1 MPVRKGRLRRI
12 AEEEYIL
19 VVLLAG
25 FGLIF
30 LLIFPPALIVNDSW
44 LNLVAGREV
53 VENGLPSRDEL
64 TVYGLGATW
73 TDQQW
78 LAQVFMYGVYS
89 LGGFA
94 LLSIATCVSVVGAF
108 SIAAAAAR
116 SLGAGARA
124 FWVMFLPVL
133 VAAPWAWSIRAQMLA
148 LPLYT
153 GLLWLLATQA
163 RRPTR
168 RVWLAFPLLVVWAN
182 VHGSVAL
189 GALLVM
195 LLGAYELVRSRG
207 RDVDAE
213 PRPRRAR
220 TARRARDPVRACR
233 NRALLPPAAR
243 RPAVRRSRDRVASG
257 RAPATNT
264 MFFYVLAAIAV
275 VLVWVGRRRLTVFD
289 VAVLGVTFVGGV
301 TAIRGIVWF
310 ALACMIFIPVAIGR
324 RLESKRT
331 GEPRRGLNL
340 AIATGL
346 VVALLAVA
354 GSLFARSES
363 WFESYWPRE
372 AVEAVRAEV
381 SSEDRVFASDRF
393 SDWMLF
399 KIPELRGR
407 MAYDVRFELYDDDFF
422 DRLQDYGYETGP
434 DWKSFADGYR
444 IVIVDE
450 KRLSHTADFL
460 AEPGSRVD
468 LPQRRPHGDRSA
480 QAIGLSSPCGA
491 APRHPTGRRPSPS
504 RIRLEPGHERLDPL
518 RMMRQDRRVAAQ
530 RPTDRRGRPRPTRH
544 DQGAARCRRVH
555 APRDAPRR
563 CSTP

>member
-1 MPVRKGRLRRI
+1 MRW
-12 AEEEYIL
+12 
-19 VVLLAG
+19 
-25 FGLIF
+25 
-30 LLIFPPALIVNDSW
+30 SS
-44 LNLVAGREV
+44 
-53 VENGLPSRDEL
+53 NGLPSRDEL

-78 LAQVFMYGVYS
+78 LAQVFMYAVYS

-133 VAAPWAWSIRAQMLA
+133 VAAPWGWSIRAQMLA

-153 GLLWLLATQA
+153 SLLWLLATQA
-163 RRPTR
+163 RHPSR

-195 LLGAYELVRSRG
+195 LLGGYELVRSRG
-207 RDVDAE
+207 GTWMRSL
-213 PRPRRAR
+213 
-220 TARRARDPVRACR
+220 
-233 NRALLPPAAR
+233 ALVVLAPLAVLATPYGPAAT
-243 RPAVRRSRDRVASG
+243 VRYYHLLLVDPPFAGRVTEWEWA
-257 RAPATNT
+257 APATNT

-310 ALACMIFIPVAIGR
+310 ALACMIFIPAAIGR

-363 WFESYWPRE
+363 WFESYWPRRGGGG
-372 AVEAVRAEV
+372 RA
-381 SSEDRVFASDRF
+381 RRAQ
-393 SDWMLF
+393 
-399 KIPELRGR
+399 PG
-407 MAYDVRFELYDDDFF
+407 
-422 DRLQDYGYETGP
+422 
-434 DWKSFADGYR
+434 
-444 IVIVDE
+444 
-450 KRLSHTADFL
+450 
-460 AEPGSRVD
+460 GSRVRLRSLLRLD
-468 LPQRRPHGDRSA
+468 ALQDPGAPRPHGVRRPLRA
-480 QAIGLSSPCGA
+480 LRRATSSTGFRTTATKPG
-491 APRHPTGRRPSPS
+491 PTGRHSRTDTASSSSTRSASRTPRSSSPS
-504 RIRLEPGHERLDPL
+504 
-518 RMMRQDRRVAAQ
+518 QDHVR
-530 RPTDRRGRPRPTRH
+530 
-544 DQGAARCRRVH
+544 
-555 APRDAPRR
+555 
-563 CSTP
+563 STATTTSR

>member
-1 MPVRKGRLRRI
+1 MTSTVSPVGSDPSGHDPLSDIESDLSTVPKGRLRRI

-30 LLIFPPALIVNDSW
+30 LLIFPPALVVNDSW
-44 LNLVAGREV
+44 LNLMAGREV
-53 VENGLPSRDEL
+53 VENGLPGRDEI
-64 TVYGLGATW
+64 TVHSLDATW

-94 LLSIATCVSVVGAF
+94 LLSIATCVSVIGAF

-163 RRPTR
+163 RRPSR

-195 LLGAYELVRSRG
+195 LLGGYELVRSRG
-207 RDVDAE
+207 GTWMRSL
-213 PRPRRAR
+213 
-220 TARRARDPVRACR
+220 
-233 NRALLPPAAR
+233 ALIVLAPLAVLATPYGPAAT
-243 RPAVRRSRDRVASG
+243 VRYYHLLLVDPPFAGRVTEWEWA
-257 RAPATNT
+257 APATNT
-264 MFFYVLAAIAV
+264 LFFYVLAAIAV

-324 RLESKRT
+324 RLESKRA
-331 GEPRRGLNL
+331 GEPRRGLNV

-346 VVALLAVA
+346 VIALIA
-354 GSLFARSES
+354 
-363 WFESYWPRE
+363 
-372 AVEAVRAEV
+372 
-381 SSEDRVFASDRF
+381 
-393 SDWMLF
+393 
-399 KIPELRGR
+399 
-407 MAYDVRFELYDDDFF
+407 
-422 DRLQDYGYETGP
+422 
-434 DWKSFADGYR
+434 
-444 IVIVDE
+444 
-450 KRLSHTADFL
+450 
-460 AEPGSRVD
+460 
-468 LPQRRPHGDRSA
+468 
-480 QAIGLSSPCGA
+480 
-491 APRHPTGRRPSPS
+491 
-504 RIRLEPGHERLDPL
+504 
-518 RMMRQDRRVAAQ
+518 
-530 RPTDRRGRPRPTRH
+530 
-544 DQGAARCRRVH
+544 
-555 APRDAPRR
+555 
-563 CSTP
+563 

>member
-1 MPVRKGRLRRI
+1 MRAIRRI

-30 LLIFPPALIVNDSW
+30 LLIFRPALLVNDSW
-44 LNLVAGREV
+44 LNLTTGREV

-78 LAQVFMYGVYS
+78 LAQVFMYAVYS

-116 SLGAGARA
+116 ALGAGARA

-133 VAAPWAWSIRAQMLA
+133 VAAPWGWSIRAQMLA

-153 GLLWLLATQA
+153 SLLWLVATQA
-163 RRPTR
+163 RHPSR

-189 GALLVM
+189 GELLVM
-195 LLGAYELVRSRG
+195 LLGGYELVRSRG
-207 RDVDAE
+207 GTWMRSL
-213 PRPRRAR
+213 
-220 TARRARDPVRACR
+220 
-233 NRALLPPAAR
+233 ALVVLAPLAVLATPYGPAAT
-243 RPAVRRSRDRVASG
+243 VRYYHRLLVDPPFAGRVTEWEWA
-257 RAPATNT
+257 APATNT
-264 MFFYVLAAIAV
+264 LFFYVLAAIAV

-310 ALACMIFIPVAIGR
+310 ALACMIFIPAAIGR
-324 RLESKRT
+324 RLESKHT

-407 MAYDVRFELYDDDFF
+407 MAYDVRFELYDEHFF

-434 DWKSFADGYR
+434 DWKTFANGYR

-450 KRLSHTADFL
+450 KRLSHTAEFL
-460 AEPGSRVD
+460 AEPGSRAIYRNDD
-468 LPQRRPHGDRSA
+468 LTVIARRRP
-480 QAIGLSSPCGA
+480 
-491 APRHPTGRRPSPS
+491 
-504 RIRLEPGHERLDPL
+504 
-518 RMMRQDRRVAAQ
+518 
-530 RPTDRRGRPRPTRH
+530 
-544 DQGAARCRRVH
+544 
-555 APRDAPRR
+555 
-563 CSTP
+563 